1 MIFTIQIRAK
11 GQRRFASVWKCLN
24 VASMRSQY
32 VLWWK
37 EGLEKGFDV
46 RVLDSAGKPL
56 SPVCTGNI
64 RRMFGLE
71 KGRDV
76 I

>member
-11 GQRRFASVWKCLN
+11 GQRRFAPVWKCLN
-24 VASMRSQY
+24 ISSMRYQY
-32 VLWWK
+32 ALFWQ
-37 EGLEKGFDV
+37 EGQEKGFDV
-46 RVLDSAGKPL
+46 RVINSKGEPL
-56 SPVCTGNI
+56 SPARLGNI

-71 KGRDV
+71 EGKDV